1 MDYAIVSTESRDIML
16 IATQAE
22 TEVIQFLI
30 HQPTPEQIIAFHPS
44 LEVADRF
51 YGLVHAE
58 REGMLTAEDQRELE
72 TFMYIEH
79 MMRLMKAAA
88 HKALQQKAS

>member
-1 MDYAIVSTESRDIML
+1 MALSSNGRYGGKRLET
-16 IATQAE
+16 TKAE
-22 TEVIQFLI
+22 NELVQFLI
-30 HQPTPEQIIAFHPS
+30 GQPSTEQIIAFHPS
-44 LEVADRF
+44 AEVAERAQAINA
-51 YGLVHAE
+51 AE
-58 REGMLTAEDQRELE
+58 LRELE